1 MPEYLAPGVFVEEV
15 SYRAKSIEGVSTTT
29 TGFVG
34 PTRYGPLDIEPEI
47 ITSLVEF
54 ERIYG
59 GRQQLNFT
67 GANGGTV
74 DNYMWN
80 AVRAFFQEGGK
91 RVYVARVFG
100 GDAAA
105 IDAASARVTGTVPP
119 ANVTIRAR
127 FPGEAG
133 ASRVR
138 LQFYAGP
145 NRYTTETVAGSPM
158 ARLRGAVHRDVVYV
172 DNVDIG
178 GDRRGLYLLT
188 RDELQDTWTF
198 DDGDGTTFE
207 LQDISGNLPAN
218 ADAVV
223 RIVTA
228 TVLVEPTTPGLPF
241 FAAGGLALDNGHRRN
256 GKPDSVFAYFGRVPE
271 SLSAARSIPIVVA
284 ELTTAEATTER
295 DAAQALVDS
304 AQDADDAAQ
313 DALDA
318 ATTAR
323 DEAQDDVD
331 TPPGGSDPVVL
342 QETLNTAVEA
352 LNAAQ
357 AAKDQTAADLAAAQD
372 WLATAEA
379 ILDAAGANRNGLDF
393 LSDYLVNAAA
403 PNRFTLDELDEN
415 DGSAPFMNAEFFLTQ
430 GSDGEPPQGTHYEG
444 AVDADTN
451 LKTGLT
457 ALEDLEDIAIVAA
470 PGSSYTEANAQSVAN
485 ALISH
490 AQRMRYRIAVIDS
503 IAGQSISDVR
513 SYRGKFDSK
522 YAAFYYPWVR
532 IIDPETGRENHY
544 PPSGFVAG
552 IYARNDVERAVYK
565 APANEVVNLA
575 IGFEKTINTGQQEVL
590 NPEAI
595 NCFRFFEGRGYRLW
609 GARTMTSDPEWKY
622 VNLRRYFAY
631 LERSIDKGTQWAV
644 FEPNGERLW
653 ANVRRTIEDFLLNEF
668 QNGALL
674 GERPEHAY
682 FVKCDRS
689 TMTQND
695 IDNGRLVCQIGVA
708 ALKPAEFVIFRIGQW
723 TADGKV

>member
-34 PTRYGPLDIEPEI
+34 PTRYGPLDLEPEL

-91 RVYVARVFG
+91 RLYVARVFG
-100 GDAAA
+100 GDEDAINAAR
-105 IDAASARVTGTVPP
+105 ARVTGTVPP
-119 ANVTIRAR
+119 ANVAIRAR

-145 NRYTTETVAGSPM
+145 NRFTTESVADQTE
-158 ARLRGAVHRDVVYV
+158 ARLRGAAHRDVVFV

-178 GDRRGLYLLT
+178 GDRRGLYVLD
-188 RDELQDTWTF
+188 RDELQNTWTF

-207 LQDISGNLPAN
+207 LGEIVENMPAN

-241 FAAGGLALDNGHRRN
+241 FAAAGLALDKGHRRN
-256 GKPDSVFAYFGRVPE
+256 GKPDSVFDYFAEAPE
-271 SLSAARSIPIVVA
+271 SLSAARSIPIVIA
-284 ELTTAEATTER
+284 ELSASEATIER
-295 DAAQALVDS
+295 DAAQGLVDA

-313 DALDA
+313 DALDD

-323 DEAQDDVD
+323 DAAQDAVD
-331 TPPGGSDPVVL
+331 TSPPGSDPVEL
-342 QETLNTAVEA
+342 QATLNEAQIA
-352 LNAAQ
+352 LNEAQ
-357 AAKDQTAADLAAAQD
+357 TAKDQTADALAAAQD
-372 WLATAEA
+372 WLATATA
-379 ILDAAGANRNGLDF
+379 ILAAAGADRSGLDF
-393 LSDYLVNAAA
+393 LTDYLVNA
-403 PNRFTLDELDEN
+403 PDTNRFTLTELEEN
-415 DGSAPFMNAEFFLTQ
+415 NGSVPFMDAEFFLTQ
-430 GSDGEPPQGTHYEG
+430 GADGEPPQGTHYEG
-444 AVDADTN
+444 AVDPSTN

-457 ALEDLEDIAIVAA
+457 ALEDLEDISIVAA
-470 PGSSYTEANAQSVAN
+470 PGSSYTDANAQSVAN
-485 ALISH
+485 ALIGH

-503 IAGQSISDVR
+503 IAGQSIADVR

-532 IIDPETGRENHY
+532 IIDAETGRENHY

-595 NCFRFFEGRGYRLW
+595 NCFRFFEGRGNRLW

-723 TADGKV
+723 TADSKA